1 MEFEKDL
8 HLACDL
14 VRRYVKAYG
23 DLVLEHLQGR
33 DVCNGLTVSHLFPS
47 RPG

>member
-1 MEFEKDL
+1 MDFEKDL
-8 HLACDL
+8 RLARDL

-33 DVCNGLTVSHLFPS
+33 DVWTA
-47 RPG
+47 